1 MATYQKN
8 IRYLKKSVYETL
20 NGDVTLLGLIGASG
34 RIYHLEPP
42 QMVQYPCVVYQVL
55 DDRDNV
61 YNETLT
67 GGEVTRSNIRITVY
81 SNESTTQQSDNI
93 EARVKELLHGQR
105 TLDSDEIICYSCLR
119 DTLVEPMK
127 DFESQVWIT
136 AARYRVTW
144 ATK

>member
-8 IRYLKKSVYETL
+8 IRYIKKRLFEIL
-20 NGDVTLLGLIGASG
+20 NGDATLIGLLGASG
-34 RIYHLEPP
+34 RIFHAEPP
-42 QMVQYPCVVYQVL
+42 QTAQYPCIVYEIL

-67 GGEVTRSNIRITVY
+67 GGEVTRSNIRITVF
-81 SNESTTQQSDNI
+81 SNDTATKQSDDI
-93 EARVKELLHGQR
+93 ESRVKELLHGQR

-119 DTLVEPMK
+119 DTLIGPVK
-127 DFESQVWIT
+127 DFEAQVWIT
-136 AARYRVTW
+136 PVRYRVTW